1 MRDLILTEK
10 EVKRMFVELFFWVV
24 ENKPS
29 WLQECIA
36 IKKANLL
43 SEGIKNDVMRLLQI

>member
-1 MRDLILTEK
+1 MTFESDIEEKPIEKYTEE
-10 EVKRMFVELFFWVV
+10 EVKRIFIELFFWVV

-43 SEGIKNDVMRLLQI
+43 LRAEK

>member
-1 MRDLILTEK
+1 MTFESDVEEK
-10 EVKRMFVELFFWVV
+10 PIEEYTDKEIKTMFVELFFWVV

-43 SEGIKNDVMRLLQI
+43 LRAKK